1 MTPAIATL
9 PGTSFQLPIEVIVLG
24 VIAGLTSSLLAMGL
38 VLTYRSSRVINFAHG
53 EMGALGGLLV
63 PILVTNNHLGYW
75 PAVAAALAASV
86 AAGAFTELVVVR
98 RLGRASRL
106 VGLVATIGLSQL
118 FFAIETLIPKG
129 RIGAFVYPTPFDADV
144 TIGTLHLD
152 AGSLLILGV
161 VPPITL
167 ALALFLRATRLGLAG
182 IRVQRVSLLVW
193 MLAGL
198 LAGISGILLGPT
210 HPVVGGQALGPGL
223 LLRALAAAMIGG
235 LDNLAVTFAAG
246 IGIGVLG
253 ALVQYNHPTQGTLD
267 IVLFAVILVSFL
279 ARRRL
284 GGAGRTEE
292 GHSWSLVDAA
302 PARDAWSARTRG
314 ARLLRSGGP
323 ALAVAVAAAAAVPMS
338 NAHRVLLS
346 SIVLFAIMGLSL
358 VVLTGFAGQVSLGQF
373 AFVGLG
379 ALVGGRMNQL
389 GYPAPVALL
398 YSVLAGGLA
407 AVVVGLPAL
416 RIRGLFLAVT
426 TLAFAVA
433 SYSWLYGQSWLV
445 EITPTSTS
453 LAIPRPH
460 LGAVDLTGELGYYWA
475 CLVVLVFV
483 AAVVDQLR
491 RTGVGRTMLAVRDN
505 QAAAAAMGISVQRVK
520 LTAFVVSGMIAALGG
535 YLYGGLLVNFTDLG
549 TFSPDWSLILVALVV
564 LGGVTTITGAIA
576 GSVWVLGLAYL
587 IGPLLPSLLGG
598 QVTLLVSGVG
608 LLGAVLQFPSG
619 IAGELFRLRD
629 GVLRRLAPAAAVA
642 GGGQAG
648 AARPA
653 QAVAGLSLEHHAA
666 ATEATPTGVGVPALE
681 AIGVVVAYGGR
692 RALDGVSLHAQS
704 GEVVGLVGPNGAGKT
719 TLFDVL
725 SGQTEPDMGMVRLGG
740 REVTWLPP
748 EKRARLGLGRSFQQA
763 RLYDGL
769 TVVEALKVALE
780 CREPSE
786 LVPSVLGL
794 PPSHRAEHRKALDAE
809 RLVQLF
815 GLGPFASRRIAE
827 LSTGVRRLAELAC
840 IVGLGARTLLLDE
853 PTAGIAQREVES
865 FVPVLRAL
873 RDHLDATI
881 VVIEHDIPMVTRL
894 VDRMYVMAAGRVIAE
909 GRPEAVRDNPDVI
922 AAYLGTDQRVISR
935 SGAVVPVLQQRP
947 ALGGG
952 GGIR

>member
-152 AGSLLILGV
+152 AGSLLILIV
-161 VPPITL
+161 VPPITV
-167 ALALFLRATRLGLAG
+167 ALALFLRATRLAG

-302 PARDAWSARTRG
+302 PARDASSERTRA
-314 ARLLRSGGP
+314 ARLLRLSGP
-323 ALAVAVAAAAAVPMS
+323 VLAVVVAAAVAVPMS

-358 VVLTGFAGQVSLGQF
+358 VVLTGFAGQV
-373 AFVGLG
+373 
-379 ALVGGRMNQL
+379 
-389 GYPAPVALL
+389 
-398 YSVLAGGLA
+398 
-407 AVVVGLPAL
+407 
-416 RIRGLFLAVT
+416 
-426 TLAFAVA
+426 
-433 SYSWLYGQSWLV
+433 
-445 EITPTSTS
+445 
-453 LAIPRPH
+453 
-460 LGAVDLTGELGYYWA
+460 
-475 CLVVLVFV
+475 
-483 AAVVDQLR
+483 
-491 RTGVGRTMLAVRDN
+491 
-505 QAAAAAMGISVQRVK
+505 
-520 LTAFVVSGMIAALGG
+520 
-535 YLYGGLLVNFTDLG
+535 
-549 TFSPDWSLILVALVV
+549 
-564 LGGVTTITGAIA
+564 
-576 GSVWVLGLAYL
+576 
-587 IGPLLPSLLGG
+587 
-598 QVTLLVSGVG
+598 
-608 LLGAVLQFPSG
+608 
-619 IAGELFRLRD
+619 
-629 GVLRRLAPAAAVA
+629 
-642 GGGQAG
+642 
-648 AARPA
+648 
-653 QAVAGLSLEHHAA
+653 
-666 ATEATPTGVGVPALE
+666 
-681 AIGVVVAYGGR
+681 
-692 RALDGVSLHAQS
+692 
-704 GEVVGLVGPNGAGKT
+704 
-719 TLFDVL
+719 
-725 SGQTEPDMGMVRLGG
+725 
-740 REVTWLPP
+740 
-748 EKRARLGLGRSFQQA
+748 
-763 RLYDGL
+763 
-769 TVVEALKVALE
+769 
-780 CREPSE
+780 
-786 LVPSVLGL
+786 
-794 PPSHRAEHRKALDAE
+794 
-809 RLVQLF
+809 
-815 GLGPFASRRIAE
+815 
-827 LSTGVRRLAELAC
+827 
-840 IVGLGARTLLLDE
+840 
-853 PTAGIAQREVES
+853 
-865 FVPVLRAL
+865 
-873 RDHLDATI
+873 
-881 VVIEHDIPMVTRL
+881 
-894 VDRMYVMAAGRVIAE
+894 
-909 GRPEAVRDNPDVI
+909 
-922 AAYLGTDQRVISR
+922 
-935 SGAVVPVLQQRP
+935 
-947 ALGGG
+947 
-952 GGIR
+952 